1 MKKRGMGLSGLL
13 LLLFFSESS
22 NVLIN
27 SITKYC
33 DYKIQIL

>member
-1 MKKRGMGLSGLL
+1 MGLSGLL
-13 LLLFFSESS
+13 LLLLFSESS